1 MKKDWKPEILA
12 FLFNHPGVTCHEIV
26 DAVPGLLINQASGRL
41 ADLKADGRVYCC
53 GKIFCVETSAHR
65 SQYRL
70 TKRER
75 DRQARISKRRV
86 AA

>member
-1 MKKDWKPEILA
+1 MRKDWKPTILE

-26 DAVPGLLINQASGRL
+26 DAVPGLVINQASGRL
-41 ADLKADGRVYCC
+41 ADLKAAGRVYCC
-53 GKIFCVETSAHR
+53 GKMLCAETGAWR

-70 TKRER
+70 TKNER
-75 DRQARISKRRV
+75 ARWNRISKRRV